1 MKEKLMFTLGKETIH
16 TFTFKINRYQ
26 NISENNLIDK
36 KNIILPHLSAIKN
49 ISNCLKIEQNL
60 TT

>member
-1 MKEKLMFTLGKETIH
+1 MFTLGKETIH